1 MFMADTLSRATL
13 HQPNA
18 EGPGETEEVMIMHD
32 TRSAT
37 EREVEQIDMLQNL
50 AVRETTLV
58 QIKQH
63 TEADSHLQALVRIV
77 KEGWPSTQAEVSPEL
92 RVYHPFRDELTVQNG
107 VIFKGFKIQDSI

>member
-13 HQPNA
+13 HQPKA
-18 EGPGETEEVMIMHD
+18 EGPGETDEVMIMHD

-58 QIKQH
+58 QIKEH
-63 TEADSHLQALVRIV
+63 TEA
-77 KEGWPSTQAEVSPEL
+77 L
-92 RVYHPFRDELTVQNG
+92 RNYEFITR
-107 VIFKGFKIQDSI
+107 FAMS